1 MSDSGRIAKG
11 SVKRMLST
19 NTRPGTLKKVESRG
33 YRCPRCNKKLAD
45 KMPLWR
51 HYELEPNC
59 GDK

>member
-19 NTRPGTLKKVESRG
+19 NARPGTLQKAEIKG
-33 YRCPRCNKKLAD
+33 YRCPRCNKKLID
-45 KMPLWR
+45 KMTLSK